1 MSEIL
6 LYQLPDKQTRV
17 EVKFEVETV
26 WLLHAQLVELFASS
40 KANIS
45 EHIKSIFQTGELE
58 AEATVRKFRTVRK
71 EGKRSVERQVEHYNL
86 DVIISVGYRVKS
98 KPGTQFR
105 QWATKRLKDFL
116 IHVKVAA

>member
-6 LYQLPDKQTRV
+6 LYQLPDKQTLV

-26 WLLHAQLVELFASS
+26 WLLHAQLVKLFASS

-58 AEATVRKFRTVRK
+58 AEATVRKFQTVRK
-71 EGKRSVERQVEHYNL
+71 EGKRSVERQVENYNL

-105 QWATKRLKDFL
+105 QWATQRLKDFL